1 LVGAQAKELLTRNL
15 ANCVSNMES
24 TRQDMTFLRTQ
35 ITITEVSIARVYNW
49 DVKRRREATAKEALE
64 LKAES

>member
-1 LVGAQAKELLTRNL
+1 
-15 ANCVSNMES
+15 MES
-24 TRQDMTFLRTQ
+24 KRQDMTFLRNQ

-49 DVKRRREATAKEALE
+49 DVKRRRETKAKEALE

>member
-1 LVGAQAKELLTRNL
+1 
-15 ANCVSNMES
+15 
-24 TRQDMTFLRTQ
+24 MTFLRNQ

-49 DVKRRREATAKEALE
+49 DVKRRREAKAKEALE